1 MSEYTKPCIYCKA
14 EIRMSN
20 KNEGK
25 WLSYNL
31 DGSAHDCKPSDQKST
46 DAQNHNTG
54 GNLNREKKTLSVEE
68 RLARLEE
75 TVFLYSC
82 RNTTVVENIVKPSTF
97 LGYMI
102 HESIT

>member
-25 WLSYNL
+25 WLPYNL
-31 DGSAHDCKPSDQKST
+31 DGSAHDCKPSDQESRE
-46 DAQNHNTG
+46 AQTYNTAS
-54 GNLNREKKTLSVEE
+54 NSNREKKPLTVEE

-75 TVFLYSC
+75 AVFGD
-82 RNTTVVENIVKPSTF
+82 TQ
-97 LGYMI
+97 
-102 HESIT
+102 

>member
-25 WLSYNL
+25 WLPYNL
-31 DGSAHDCKPSDQKST
+31 EGSVHDCKPFDLKST
-46 DAQNHNTG
+46 DAKNHNTV
-54 GNLNREKKTLSVEE
+54 GNSNREKKALTVEE

-75 TVFLYSC
+75 TVFGDA
-82 RNTTVVENIVKPSTF
+82 E
-97 LGYMI
+97 
-102 HESIT
+102 

>member
-25 WLSYNL
+25 WLPYNL
-31 DGSAHDCKPSDQKST
+31 DGSTHDCKPSDQESGE
-46 DAQNHNTG
+46 AQTHNTAT
-54 GNLNREKKTLSVEE
+54 NSNREKKPLTVEE

-75 TVFLYSC
+75 AVFGD
-82 RNTTVVENIVKPSTF
+82 TQ
-97 LGYMI
+97 
-102 HESIT
+102 